1 VEEIMRAALARFCA
15 KRTGLREENASDQG
29 QTRQRPQ
36 QGGRYPF
43 VRRPNRKSAVIAAG
57 GNARNVRTIEAD
69 IGKFAI
75 AELGQFADIALIIPE
90 SLDHADE
97 RE

>member
-1 VEEIMRAALARFCA
+1 MRAAFSAFLRLAQHQ
-15 KRTGLREENASDQG
+15 K
-29 QTRQRPQ
+29 RQRPQ

-43 VRRPNRKSAVIAAG
+43 VSLAERKSASVGSG
-57 GNARNVRTIEAD
+57 GNPRNVRTIEAD
-69 IGKFAI
+69 IGQFTI